1 MGKTWTK
8 NQRHDKNFKEKAQ
21 SFRSVQKS
29 KRIVDDEEPE
39 HQQQTNRH
47 KDSKNKY

>member
-21 SFRSVQKS
+21 KFRSVRKS
-29 KRIVDDEEPE
+29 KRIVDDESEQEYSSPK
-39 HQQQTNRH
+39 TKH
-47 KDSKNKY
+47 KD